1 MDLPFVFR
9 QLDHAENV
17 PLVGDQ
23 PPAALSEAISSAWS
37 TFAATG
43 DPVVPGARWPE
54 YEPTRRATIRWD
66 AEIET
71 VHDPRG
77 GLRRWWVD
85 ALG

>member
-1 MDLPFVFR
+1 MS
-9 QLDHAENV
+9 
-17 PLVGDQ
+17 G
-23 PPAALSEAISSAWS
+23 AWS

-43 DPVVPGARWPE
+43 EHGTRWPQ

-71 VHDPRG
+71 ADDPRG